1 MFLDIVLRQFEIL
14 MNTPKA
20 FAIPSP
26 GVRASREPW
35 GIILNCDETLKG
47 LDGWRTLSGFHDY
60 LMFGSQGCRGRSNPG
75 LGIANA
81 FGVISN

>member
-26 GVRASREPW
+26 GSSIA
-35 GIILNCDETLKG
+35 
-47 LDGWRTLSGFHDY
+47 RTLGHHFK
-60 LMFGSQGCRGRSNPG
+60 LR
-75 LGIANA
+75 
-81 FGVISN
+81 